1 MMMKTKA
8 QARFSEFL
16 LVCLALLAT
25 VQASQSGQTAAGSSN
40 ADLEKVLN
48 RMDAT
53 AAGFRSAEARLS
65 WEQYQK
71 VINDSDVEEGA
82 VFFRKNGKDVQM
94 MADISKPAPRQ
105 ILYSNGKVQLFEPKV
120 DRVTVYSPGKSRT
133 DVDSFVVLGFGGG
146 GHELLRTFD
155 VTYAG
160 TEELNGVT
168 TDKLELVPKSQR
180 LRGMFERLIMWIDP
194 KLGVAVQQKFFQP
207 EGDYR
212 LTKYSDIHLNQK
224 IPDNAFK
231 LKTDSKTKTV
241 SPQG

>member
-1 MMMKTKA
+1 
-8 QARFSEFL
+8 
-16 LVCLALLAT
+16 
-25 VQASQSGQTAAGSSN
+25 
-40 ADLEKVLN
+40 
-48 RMDAT
+48 
-53 AAGFRSAEARLS
+53 
-65 WEQYQK
+65 
-71 VINDSDVEEGA
+71 
-82 VFFRKNGKDVQM
+82 M

-120 DRVTVYSPGKSRT
+120 DRITVYSPGKSRT

-160 TEELNGVT
+160 TEDLNGVT

-180 LRGMFERLIMWIDP
+180 LRGMFERLTMWIDP

-212 LTKYSDIHLNQK
+212 LTKYSDVRLNQK
-224 IPDNAFK
+224 IPDSSFK
-231 LKTDSKTKTV
+231 LKSDSKTKTV